1 MELKCHCYEV
11 MNVEVINIF
20 YLTKMMCDTETDCLC
35 CCLYKK
41 LITINLKHIVD
52 PKNIYQQ
59 DSQQKTKYLGPNG
72 HPGLTHFNTFDVQFL

>member
-1 MELKCHCYEV
+1 MELKCHCHEV

-41 LITINLKHIVD
+41 LITINLKHIGFYSR
-52 PKNIYQQ
+52 P
-59 DSQQKTKYLGPNG
+59 QKYIPI
-72 HPGLTHFNTFDVQFL
+72 GLTTENKIFRTKWTSRPNTL